1 MGFGRGLVNVFPFPT
16 VPAPA
21 YNLSMSPRLLVAL
34 ACLLAPGLPL
44 AQTSPPIPPA
54 PNAITAPAQKAI
66 GIPSARKRSEAL
78 IVLNARGAQ
87 LAGNALTLDG
97 VAPSAI
103 LFASRPARAAGHMLT
118 AELVELWATGSFAKD
133 PPNATVS
140 AFAKDGSKVTD
151 AVVVLRSPKI
161 AGDRLTF
168 DVAVL
173 DGSLGSADGPASVF
187 IDTIWFGVGSGGFH
201 YLGQSQTTGGTDPA
215 IGSASD
221 TSTFSGWS
229 NPAPSGPAYR
239 PPRTDFGP
247 GAPPPPDYRP
257 ACGAPPL
264 LPCY

>member
-1 MGFGRGLVNVFPFPT
+1 
-16 VPAPA
+16 
-21 YNLSMSPRLLVAL
+21 MSAPRLIAAL
-34 ACLLAPGLPL
+34 ACFLAPALSL
-44 AQTSPPIPPA
+44 AQTPPPIPPA
-54 PNAITAPAQKAI
+54 PNAITAPAQKTI
-66 GIPSARKRSEAL
+66 GVPSARKRSESL

-87 LAGNALTLDG
+87 LAGGTLTLEN

-103 LFASRPARAAGHMLT
+103 LFTSRPARGAGHMLT
-118 AELVELWATGSFAKD
+118 AELVDLWATGSFAKD

-140 AFAKDGSKVTD
+140 AFAKDGSKVAD
-151 AVVVLRSPKI
+151 AVVVLRSPKV
-161 AGDRLTF
+161 AGDKLTF

-173 DGSLGSADGPASVF
+173 EGSLGNVDGPASVF
-187 IDTIWFGVGSGGFH
+187 IDTIWFGVGSGGFN

-229 NPAPSGPAYR
+229 NPAPSGPVYR
-239 PPRTDFGP
+239 SYPRTTDFGP
-247 GAPPPPDYRP
+247 NAPPPPSDSP